1 MTAKRGG
8 ARRARVADRL
18 HSLAI
23 HLLRRVAV
31 ADRRSGV
38 TGPRLSVL
46 SVLVLGGGPRTLG
59 ALAEAERVRPP
70 TMTRLVQAMEAE
82 GLVAR
87 SPAPDDARA
96 TLIRT
101 TSVGARILRQAR
113 VRRLAALRRL
123 LGTLTG
129 EEVRQVERA
138 ARILEPVVAGAQP
151 RARMA
156 SRRLA

>member
-1 MTAKRGG
+1 MRAGRKGG
-8 ARRARVADRL
+8 ARRAAVADRL

-23 HLLRRVAV
+23 HLLRRVAA

-38 TGPRLSVL
+38 TGPRLSLL

-96 TLIRT
+96 TLIRAT
-101 TSVGARILRQAR
+101 GAGARILRRAR
-113 VRRLAALRRL
+113 ARRLAAMRGL
-123 LGTLTG
+123 LASLTVA
-129 EEVRQVERA
+129 ELHQVERTV
-138 ARILEPVVAGAQP
+138 RILQPVVAGRGGRDHGRTAG
-151 RARMA
+151 
-156 SRRLA
+156 

>member
-31 ADRRSGV
+31 ADQRSGV

-59 ALAEAERVRPP
+59 ALADAERVRPP

-82 GLVAR
+82 RLVAR

-96 TLIRT
+96 TLKI
-101 TSVGARILRQAR
+101 G
-113 VRRLAALRRL
+113 
-123 LGTLTG
+123 
-129 EEVRQVERA
+129 RA
-138 ARILEPVVAGAQP
+138 HV
-151 RARMA
+151 
-156 SRRLA
+156 